1 MNLEKSIER
10 IIEKDDMSD
19 SYLRGFYIIY
29 GLLWYNITIG
39 VIKWI
44 VLVVINC

>member
-1 MNLEKSIER
+1 MIITNLYKKNVNLEKSLEKSIER

-29 GLLWYNITIG
+29 GLL
-39 VIKWI
+39 
-44 VLVVINC
+44 

>member
-1 MNLEKSIER
+1 MIITNLYKKNVNLEKSIER

-29 GLLWYNITIG
+29 GLL
-39 VIKWI
+39 
-44 VLVVINC
+44 

>member
-1 MNLEKSIER
+1 VIFCVKEVLIITNLYKKNVNLEKSIER

-29 GLLWYNITIG
+29 GLL
-39 VIKWI
+39 
-44 VLVVINC
+44 